1 VAGLGGKTHEYT
13 TPNNMDVMTDTGLK
27 NTAKCVDYMRAAGLL
42 NQNRSVAD
50 LTIGSD
56 PLERFGDARTLRGLN
71 RSILTGLTAD
81 PNDPITTVPAL
92 LAMTDVGLMGKR
104 MGPKKRDLLR
114 QALVDSGMPQVYPWP
129 QSEVNGREPALL
141 RSVALLAPA
150 LEDLPSWTRKV
161 LAKFLLG
168 IPLTKEIPRGRL
180 PEASEAYDLHRAEVL
195 RIVS

>member
-1 VAGLGGKTHEYT
+1 
-13 TPNNMDVMTDTGLK
+13 
-27 NTAKCVDYMRAAGLL
+27 
-42 NQNRSVAD
+42 
-50 LTIGSD
+50 
-56 PLERFGDARTLRGLN
+56 
-71 RSILTGLTAD
+71 
-81 PNDPITTVPAL
+81 
-92 LAMTDVGLMGKR
+92 MTDVGLMGKR